1 MTKGDRRGCS
11 GAKDGIDFSGF
22 SLLLGKWGN
31 QGFHKLDDVISKKQL
46 PASLRAPFKAIKP
59 DQDADFA
66 AFASRAL
73 PALQSA
79 DWKGGSDASS
89 KSQKFLNRLLGVK
102 PALQKPVFALYKLCV
117 EEVRRNARAA
127 GNAVDDLGAIELKD
141 DVSGGGVTVVANW
154 KVAHAHDLPPSRVAT
169 IDHDGGLPFAA
180 ATAKLAELKE
190 DAAGGRRGG
199 ELPGFFLSHRN
210 RPGYDGDKHVVLAR
224 RAGAGSGAVY
234 AMRPNGR
241 NASMY
246 RENLDENYTSCT
258 AAEAEAAWEHEFAA
272 ANRHCSHGPNCKL
285 GPSCTVGRR
294 IQRKAV
300 VAGSFLPFWPQ
311 LEQQCATKGKGKDG
325 GGVRLQI
332 VRGSLGGE
340 KLVGVEVPA
349 TGVAAFAEKKE
360 GAPEAAAPD
369 AKAKGKGKAKK
380 SAAPGAW

>member
-1 MTKGDRRGCS
+1 VQQFGRTHRSNQTSAPEFKLMMSDVAGEQRFAAAVAKRLTQLGAITKGDRRGCS

-31 QGFHKLDDVISKKQL
+31 QVHAARRPPPAAPRSPPPRLPPQGFHKLDDVITKKQL

-190 DAAGGRRGG
+190 DAAGGLHAAQPGVVVGIRTLVNVWEEVIADGAGLDRR
-199 ELPGFFLSHRN
+199 
-210 RPGYDGDKHVVLAR
+210 VLTER
-224 RAGAGSGAVY
+224 RAS
-234 AMRPNGR
+234 
-241 NASMY
+241 Y
-246 RENLDENYTSCT
+246 RHLFVD
-258 AAEAEAAWEHEFAA
+258 
-272 ANRHCSHGPNCKL
+272 
-285 GPSCTVGRR
+285 
-294 IQRKAV
+294 
-300 VAGSFLPFWPQ
+300 
-311 LEQQCATKGKGKDG
+311 
-325 GGVRLQI
+325 
-332 VRGSLGGE
+332 
-340 KLVGVEVPA
+340 
-349 TGVAAFAEKKE
+349 
-360 GAPEAAAPD
+360 
-369 AKAKGKGKAKK
+369 
-380 SAAPGAW
+380 

>member
-1 MTKGDRRGCS
+1 M
-11 GAKDGIDFSGF
+11 
-22 SLLLGKWGN
+22 
-31 QGFHKLDDVISKKQL
+31 
-46 PASLRAPFKAIKP
+46 
-59 DQDADFA
+59 
-66 AFASRAL
+66 
-73 PALQSA
+73 
-79 DWKGGSDASS
+79 
-89 KSQKFLNRLLGVK
+89 K

-141 DVSGGGVTVVANW
+141 DVSGGGVHRRRQLEGRPRARPAAVA
-154 KVAHAHDLPPSRVAT
+154 RR
-169 IDHDGGLPFAA
+169 DHRPRRRAAVRGGDGE
-180 ATAKLAELKE
+180 LAELKE

-234 AMRPNGR
+234 ALRPNGR

-246 RENLDENYTSCT
+246 RENFDENYTSCT

-272 ANRHCSHGPNCKL
+272 ANRRCSHGPNCK
-285 GPSCTVGRR
+285 GGSSCLVGRR

-332 VRGSLGGE
+332 VRGSLAGE

-349 TGVAAFAEKKE
+349 TGVARLRREE
-360 GAPEAAAPD
+360 GGRAGGGAPD
-369 AKAKGKGKAKK
+369 AKAKRKGKAKK
-380 SAAPGAW
+380 ERGGRRRAVSRGAREPLEGARATREGWG